1 MDTERS
7 AITEPVR
14 RVEVFTGAGR
24 RRNWTAEEKA
34 RIVAESATGEES
46 VCAVARRHGL
56 SPQQLFGWRR
66 QAREAAS
73 AETGDGAP
81 LFVPAVVESVAPVAT
96 PATISLPSR
105 RDRGRRAGKTE
116 DAGGLIEVE
125 FGGITIRVGR
135 GADADTVA
143 AVIAALKAAT

>member
-34 RIVAESATGEES
+34 RIVAESVTGEES

-56 SPQQLFGWRR
+56 SPQQLFSWRR
-66 QAREAAS
+66 QTREAAS
-73 AETGDGAP
+73 AEADGGSP
-81 LFVPAVVESVAPVAT
+81 MFVPAIMESVPTSVAA
-96 PATISLPSR
+96 ATMRTAGPDRKRHGCNAESR
-105 RDRGRRAGKTE
+105 S
-116 DAGGLIEVE
+116 GLIEIDI
-125 FGGITIRVGR
+125 GGITIRIGR
-135 GADADTVA
+135 GADAETVA
-143 AVIAALKAAT
+143 AVIAALKAAS

>member
-24 RRNWTAEEKA
+24 RRNWTTEEKA
-34 RIVAESATGEES
+34 RIVAESVTSEES

-73 AETGDGAP
+73 AEAGAGAP
-81 LFVPAVVESVAPVAT
+81 MFVPAVVEPAPAPVAAAAT
-96 PATISLPSR
+96 PEIKP
-105 RDRGRRAGKTE
+105 DRKHRACKAEGN
-116 DAGGLIEVE
+116 GGLIEVE

-135 GADADTVA
+135 GADAETVA